1 MSTMETIDNEVGG
14 AVKLELLATACTSG
28 TCPTIFKSDRGTY
41 VVQGYAVDAGRAGV
55 TLGAGELLVEIP
67 ADLLAAIRDS
77 AN

>member
-14 AVKLELLATACTSG
+14 GVKLELLATSCTSG

-41 VVQGYAVDAGRAGV
+41 VVQGYAVDAHRAGV

>member
-14 AVKLELLATACTSG
+14 GVKLELLATSCTSG

-41 VVQGYAVDAGRAGV
+41 VVQGYAVDARRAGV